1 MNIVIYRGKYQY
13 DVVNL
18 FISNVI
24 YFLQKKQFNVTV
36 IDLEESDHMNQII
49 EIFSTQNIYC
59 VISFNGIGVDIK
71 QLDNG
76 QYLYDLVNTIF
87 LSIYV
92 DHPSY
97 HMGRL
102 SENIKNYLC
111 CFNDK
116 EHVEYVNELLPN
128 HHEIAFFLPHGGLT
142 NNMGQNNQIKTLEE
156 YKNIK
161 SLNIVF
167 AGTFFGNNIKE
178 WENINVDFPKYIL
191 DEVSNLM
198 IFDDY
203 LSIHQAFKIIFE
215 KYKIKFSSVG
225 KVKLVSIYS
234 MVQGYIRNNLRIKLI
249 NELLNSGL
257 QITVCGNGWEN
268 FAKENKNI
276 NYIGALDIEENL
288 ELIKKAKI
296 LVNVTPTLR
305 NGSHERVFTG
315 MLNNTVL
322 FSDRSRYYDEFFE
335 NEKDILYYSFNSLDK
350 DIERLKSILSDDKKL
365 FEISQNAYEIANKYH
380 TWENRVDTMI
390 EMVNLSKFMDM

>member
-1 MNIVIYRGKYQY
+1 MI
-13 DVVNL
+13 
-18 FISNVI
+18 I

-97 HMGRL
+97 HMERL

-257 QITVCGNGWEN
+257 QITVCGNGWEELL
-268 FAKENKNI
+268 KEYKNI
-276 NYIGALDIEENL
+276 IPYDYVTLINPFMALCNKKGQPVENYYLDGLHINDDGYRAYTGK
-288 ELIKKAKI
+288 IKK
-296 LVNVTPTLR
+296 
-305 NGSHERVFTG
+305 
-315 MLNNTVL
+315 
-322 FSDRSRYYDEFFE
+322 
-335 NEKDILYYSFNSLDK
+335 
-350 DIERLKSILSDDKKL
+350 KL
-365 FEISQNAYEIANKYH
+365 I
-380 TWENRVDTMI
+380 D
-390 EMVNLSKFMDM
+390 